1 MAPRKRSKGKSP
13 KPKQQAKT
21 TRNRVVRAAPVVDDE
36 LEVFIPKSAEVS
48 AASIGATNARLT
60 GSPPSSPADDDV
72 AVFVAQP
79 GAPVQV
85 QADWV
90 DDDKSY
96 ADALAGLPEGH
107 ILTQLPDMTD
117 LAELG
122 FVRDVR
128 AVNGARCKY
137 DCGGA
142 MSKVPNLAAHRY
154 DCPYWRRE
162 GRAKTPF

>member
-13 KPKQQAKT
+13 KPKAKT
-21 TRNRVVRAAPVVDDE
+21 TRRRVVRAAPKSDDE
-36 LEVFIPKSAEVS
+36 LEVFIPSSSFVLPV
-48 AASIGATNARLT
+48 ARQ
-60 GSPPSSPADDDV
+60 DDDDEP
-72 AVFVAQP
+72 VFVAQP
-79 GAPVQV
+79 GAPIQV

-96 ADALAGLPEGH
+96 ADALATLPEGH
-107 ILTQLPDMTD
+107 VLTQLPDMAD

-122 FVRDVR
+122 FVRDGR

-142 MSKVPNLAAHRY
+142 MSKIPNLAAHRY

>member
-13 KPKQQAKT
+13 KRKQQAKT
-21 TRNRVVRAAPVVDDE
+21 TRSRVVRAAPVVDDE
-36 LEVFIPKSAEVS
+36 VEVFIPKIFAAAFPGPVKVWRAEPV
-48 AASIGATNARLT
+48 AD
-60 GSPPSSPADDDV
+60 DDDV
-72 AVFVAQP
+72 AVFIAQP

-107 ILTQLPDMTD
+107 ILTQLPDMAD

-142 MSKVPNLAAHRY
+142 MSKIPNLAAHRY

-162 GRAKTPF
+162 GHDKTPF

>member
-13 KPKQQAKT
+13 KRKPQAKT
-21 TRNRVVRAAPVVDDE
+21 TRSRVVRAAPVVDDE
-36 LEVFIPKSAEVS
+36 LEVFISKSGPPV
-48 AASIGATNARLT
+48 RLSHDT
-60 GSPPSSPADDDV
+60 DSGVRAQRSTKYDAPPTDDDDV

-90 DDDKSY
+90 DD
-96 ADALAGLPEGH
+96 
-107 ILTQLPDMTD
+107 D

-142 MSKVPNLAAHRY
+142 MSKIPNLAAHRY

-162 GRAKTPF
+162 GHAKTPF

>member
-13 KPKQQAKT
+13 KRKQQAKT
-21 TRNRVVRAAPVVDDE
+21 TRSRVVRAASVVDDE
-36 LEVFIPKSAEVS
+36 LEVFIPKSSAVS
-48 AASIGATNARLT
+48 AASKGATNARST
-60 GSPPSSPADDDV
+60 GSPPLPADDDV

-107 ILTQLPDMTD
+107 ILTQLPDMAD

-142 MSKVPNLAAHRY
+142 MSKIPNLAAHRY

-162 GRAKTPF
+162 GHAKTPF

>member
-13 KPKQQAKT
+13 KRKPQAKT
-21 TRNRVVRAAPVVDDE
+21 TRSRVVRAAPVVDDE
-36 LEVFIPKSAEVS
+36 LEVFIPKLFLAEVP
-48 AASIGATNARLT
+48 GNVKVW
-60 GSPPSSPADDDV
+60 GPPKDDDNDDG

-85 QADWV
+85 QADWI

-107 ILTQLPDMTD
+107 ILTQLPDLAD

-142 MSKVPNLAAHRY
+142 MSKIPNLAAHRY

-162 GRAKTPF
+162 GHAKTPF

>member
-1 MAPRKRSKGKSP
+1 MHAFNPPFAVDIVLAPP
-13 KPKQQAKT
+13 
-21 TRNRVVRAAPVVDDE
+21 
-36 LEVFIPKSAEVS
+36 
-48 AASIGATNARLT
+48 
-60 GSPPSSPADDDV
+60 DDDD

-79 GAPVQV
+79 GALVQV
-85 QADWV
+85 QSDWV
-90 DDDKSY
+90 DDDRSY
-96 ADALAGLPEGH
+96 ADALAALPEGH
-107 ILTQLPDMTD
+107 VLTQLPDMAD

-142 MSKVPNLAAHRY
+142 MSKIPTLAAHRY

-162 GRAKTPF
+162 GHAKTPF